1 MVAMKSLLFLT
12 AAIAITAL
20 AFFAFHVAGEWMSL
34 AILVIALPGL
44 FAHLKRPKFDKSDR
58 S

>member
-1 MVAMKSLLFLT
+1 MKSLLFLA

-20 AFFAFHVAGEWMSL
+20 AFLAFRVAGEWMSL
-34 AILVIALPGL
+34 ALLVIAFLGL
-44 FAHLKRPKFDKSDR
+44 FAHLKRPKFEKKDR